1 MTERAERLHASHW
14 QGVVYLTGGG
24 SPLLSDLL
32 SIPGASNTVL
42 EAAVPYAAKALSD
55 LLGTTPEQAASNQT
69 GRALSMRAYQRAR
82 DLGATEAFGI
92 GLSASL
98 SSSVQ
103 KKGQT
108 RAHWAIQTA
117 EKSSSFELLLDNA
130 NPRSAQELQLNE
142 AIWATIELCLLSTEQ
157 QHHASKFAMRE
168 YSAPASWQP
177 LLAAAPYATCTQQ
190 HDGRLLLPGSF
201 NPAHDGHREMLAT
214 AEAITGL
221 SGAFEMTLR
230 NADKPD
236 LDYLTAHE
244 RLEGLA
250 ERPVWVTNLSNF
262 EQKSKQFPN
271 ATFVLGTDT
280 LSRIA
285 EPRFYADD
293 PVRMLDA
300 FNNLAAQGA
309 RFLVF
314 GRRLQQQ
321 FVELTDLNLPTEL
334 AGLCQAVPAEQFRND
349 ISSSAIRAKQT
360 TDH

>member
-24 SPLLSDLL
+24 SLLLSDLL
-32 SIPGASNTVL
+32 SVPGASNTVL

-98 SSSVQ
+98 SSSLQ

-157 QHHASKFAMRE
+157 QQHPSKFAMHE

-201 NPAHDGHREMLAT
+201 NPAHD
-214 AEAITGL
+214 
-221 SGAFEMTLR
+221 
-230 NADKPD
+230 
-236 LDYLTAHE
+236 

-250 ERPVWVTNLSNF
+250 ERPVWLTNLSNF
-262 EQKSKQFPN
+262 EQKAKQFPH

>member
-1 MTERAERLHASHW
+1 
-14 QGVVYLTGGG
+14 
-24 SPLLSDLL
+24 
-32 SIPGASNTVL
+32 
-42 EAAVPYAAKALSD
+42 
-55 LLGTTPEQAASNQT
+55 
-69 GRALSMRAYQRAR
+69 
-82 DLGATEAFGI
+82 
-92 GLSASL
+92 
-98 SSSVQ
+98 
-103 KKGQT
+103 
-108 RAHWAIQTA
+108 
-117 EKSSSFELLLDNA
+117 
-130 NPRSAQELQLNE
+130 
-142 AIWATIELCLLSTEQ
+142 
-157 QHHASKFAMRE
+157 MRE

-250 ERPVWVTNLSNF
+250 ERPVWLTNLSNF
-262 EQKSKQFPN
+262 EQKAKQFPH

-360 TDH
+360 KDH